1 MKAWQV
7 YSYFTDNSTIVFAE
21 TAGKAKSIA
30 WRYNLFYDD
39 YTDFMD
45 IYCQRRKE
53 GDKFYNGKSFLDWE
67 CREDRLLL
75 VKEFGFT
82 CIEELYDERECA
94 YCVAKKFCSLHKEM
108 QERKKTY
115 EKKVSKK

>member
-7 YSYFTDNSTIVFAE
+7 YSYFSDVSAIVFAE
-21 TAGKAKSIA
+21 TAGKAKFTA
-30 WRYNLFYDD
+30 WRYNLFFDA
-39 YTDFMD
+39 YTSFTE

-53 GDKFYNGKSFLDWE
+53 GDKFYNGKSYLDWE

-82 CIEELYDERECA
+82 CSEYLYDERECA
-94 YCVAKKFCSLHKEM
+94 YCVAKKFCSLYKEM
-108 QERKKTY
+108 
-115 EKKVSKK
+115 KKVSKK